1 MSARV
6 FYAPLAAACGGRE
19 MHLPNTHSHPL
30 ALIDVLKWRIF
41 AMVQLGGVERVERQL
56 RGHLVQAWLLSF
68 L

>member
-1 MSARV
+1 
-6 FYAPLAAACGGRE
+6 